1 MSSDQSQDQSP
12 DQAQAAEA
20 RFAEALAASGARD
33 PRDYYR
39 EKLRELKRD
48 SPEGY
53 AEGVAYYQQTL
64 IPSIADGKVDPIE
77 AWRDYGL
84 LIARLVAPGH
94 PVAVDAGGRSS
105 PFQPPG
111 DPGDMVLHMPDQ
123 SRTRPILVTLPAEP
137 SEAQLA
143 TFDWLV
149 SGRQALRTM

>member
-1 MSSDQSQDQSP
+1 MSSDQK
-12 DQAQAAEA
+12 QAAEA
-20 RFAEALAASGARD
+20 RFAEALAATGARD

-39 EKLRELKRD
+39 EKLRELKHN

-64 IPSIADGKVDPIE
+64 IPSIADGEVDPLE

-84 LIARLVAPGH
+84 LIARLTARGR
-94 PVAVDAGGRSS
+94 PVAVDPAGRSS

-111 DPGDMVLHMPDQ
+111 DPGDMVLHMPDAN
-123 SRTRPILVTLPAEP
+123 RERPILVTLPAEP
-137 SEAQLA
+137 SEAQRA

-149 SGRQALRTM
+149 AGRRALRGAQ

>member
-1 MSSDQSQDQSP
+1 MSSDQS
-12 DQAQAAEA
+12 QAAEA
-20 RFAEALAASGARD
+20 RFAEALAATGARD

-39 EKLRELKRD
+39 EKLRELKLN

-64 IPSIADGKVDPIE
+64 IPSIAGGEADPLE

-84 LIARLVAPGH
+84 LIARLTVPGR
-94 PVAVDAGGRSS
+94 PVAIDAGGRSR
-105 PFQPPG
+105 PFQHPG
-111 DPGDMVLHMPDQ
+111 DPGDMVLHMPDT
-123 SRTRPILVTLPAEP
+123 SRARPVLVTLPAKP

-149 SGRQALRTM
+149 AGRRALRGA